1 MFCAKCGKPIAENMR
16 FCAGCG
22 TPVNPSSVPPKAQQ
36 ETREFTQ
43 LSGNPT
49 ANKQPPREYTT
60 LPQQRQSQPM
70 PPRPMPPQPPIQQQ
84 AQPPVAPPPQK
95 KEPKAKKKKSN
106 IGLRITAAVLVV
118 AVLAA
123 GIYSAIFGIK
133 NKNELEG
140 EGVLYIDDFPI
151 LKGETDFQVYD
162 AEKFPAEE
170 YEIKVERFHLGNSL
184 KNISSKTE
192 LFKETSRDRI
202 YKLKLDDGS
211 YRITLK
217 DITSSRTQPVPSSQ
231 VTVSTSGSTTT
242 TTTTTV
248 PSTSPNA
255 DKTFVVIII
264 IDIVVD
270 NDNPEAVD
278 KVDLNWGDKTQPTTT
293 EAPTTET
300 TTSADDRRFYGK
312 VSKVSDHSA
321 GISGATIKIYNG
333 SSHISTITT
342 DPSGN
347 FAIVLPEGTY
357 RAEVSCAG
365 YKDLELNFDM
375 DAGSDTSQE
384 IYLESVPTGT
394 LSGKICKAT
403 DRVTA
408 IPGAS
413 ITVYK
418 GTEAVLTA
426 VSDASGNYSVNL
438 PEGDYSVKITSSGY
452 IDFSSYATVTV
463 NQTVYMETFLL
474 IAGSAS
480 ETGTATGM
488 IFNSLTKEG
497 VAGVTLTVKKDWNNT
512 SGSGST
518 VKTATTDSNGNYTL
532 SLPLGNYTVIATK
545 DGFSSSNFNIVVQK
559 TTTDN
564 QNGTITPVI
573 SGNDYLITLTWNENP
588 HDLDAH
594 LYNKS
599 PSGNEQHIFFDIRE
613 GYENGKMVC
622 QLDYDDVDSYGP
634 EHITLT
640 TTNSKP
646 YYFFVHRFEGS
657 GNLASSGA
665 KVTIEQG
672 NNLIAEYNVPASGGD
687 GVIWNVFAIKDG
699 QIITKN
705 TITNNIDVNY
715 AS

>member
-22 TPVNPSSVPPKAQQ
+22 TPVNPSSVPPEAQQ

-43 LSGNPT
+43 LSGNP
-49 ANKQPPREYTT
+49 AVRSQPPREYTT
-60 LPQQRQSQPM
+60 LPPQR
-70 PPRPMPPQPPIQQQ
+70 PPQPMPPQPPVQQQ
-84 AQPPVAPPPQK
+84 MQPPAAPPPQK
-95 KEPKAKKKKSN
+95 KKPKAKKKSN
-106 IGLRITAAVLVV
+106 IGLRITAAVLVI

-123 GIYSAIFGIK
+123 GVYSAIFGIK
-133 NKNELEG
+133 NKNETEG

-170 YEIKVERFHLGNSL
+170 YEIKVERFHIGGAL
-184 KNISSKTE
+184 KDFSSKTE
-192 LFKETSRDRI
+192 LFKEISSNRI

-217 DITSSRTQPVPSSQ
+217 DITSSRTHAVPSTQ
-231 VTVSTSGSTTT
+231 ETVSTTGSTTITTT
-242 TTTTTV
+242 TTTA

-255 DKTFVVIII
+255 NKTVVVVII

-278 KVDLNWGDKTQPTTT
+278 KVDLNWGDKTQPTTEPT
-293 EAPTTET
+293 TTET

-347 FAIVLPEGTY
+347 YAIVLPEGTY
-357 RAEVSCAG
+357 RAEVSCTG

-375 DAGSDTSQE
+375 VAGSDTSQE

-394 LSGKICKAT
+394 LAGKICKAS

-418 GTEAVLTA
+418 GTESVLTA
-426 VSDASGNYSVNL
+426 VSDTSGNYSVNL

-452 IDFSSYATVTV
+452 IEFNSYATVTV

-474 IAGSAS
+474 IAGSVN
-480 ETGTATGM
+480 ETGTATGT

-497 VAGVTLTVKKDWNNT
+497 VSGVTLTVKKDWNNT

-518 VKTATTDSNGNYTL
+518 VKTATTDSSGNYTL

-545 DGFSSSNFNIVVQK
+545 DGFSSSSFNIVVQK
-559 TTTDN
+559 TATDN

-573 SGNDYLITLTWNENP
+573 SGNDYLITLTWDENP
-588 HDLDAH
+588 YDLDAH

-599 PSGNEQHIFFDIRE
+599 PSGTEQHIYFDVRE

-622 QLDYDDVDSYGP
+622 QLDYDDIDSYGP

-640 TTNSKP
+640 TTNGKP
-646 YYFFVHRFEGS
+646 YYFFVHHFEGQ
-657 GNLASSGA
+657 GTLASSGA

-672 NNLIAEYNVPASGGD
+672 NRLIAEYNVPASGGD

-715 AS
+715 AN